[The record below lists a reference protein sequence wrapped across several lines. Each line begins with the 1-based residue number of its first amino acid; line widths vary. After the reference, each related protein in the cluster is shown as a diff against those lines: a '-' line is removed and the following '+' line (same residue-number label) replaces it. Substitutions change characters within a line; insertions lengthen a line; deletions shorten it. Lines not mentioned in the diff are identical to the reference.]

1 MWYIIQKCLQSA
13 YFYFFLFYVFVLYIG
28 QILLESIFCRAK
40 SWLSFPW
47 LFPYQWFVVFFLCNC
62 LKYSFFLTVFLLL
75 HLLFHYFELL
85 FSCHIEKI
93 VFFAPVSFPY
103 ELFHSL
109 QFVSPYLFSFTFKQ
123 FFYYVILSNYSLFYI
138 FSIHISLCFINSV
151 FIFCIFIPF
160 FVIFF
165 YYNLCYSSSVG
176 SNIIRKYVLCLFCWP
191 TKVTPGSAAASCWYF
206 VYSSWFLH
214 NNNSN

>member
-1 MWYIIQKCLQSA
+1 MFITLKSVFSSSTKINLKDTGTSNSLIQFSIHLCTSIIQRLRNHLEEMPSFCKIHEWMWYIIQKCLQSA

-40 SWLSFPW
+40 SLLSFPW

-123 FFYYVILSNYSLFYI
+123 FFYYVILSNYSLF
-138 FSIHISLCFINSV
+138 
-151 FIFCIFIPF
+151 
-160 FVIFF
+160 
-165 YYNLCYSSSVG
+165 
-176 SNIIRKYVLCLFCWP
+176 
-191 TKVTPGSAAASCWYF
+191 
-206 VYSSWFLH
+206 
-214 NNNSN
+214 